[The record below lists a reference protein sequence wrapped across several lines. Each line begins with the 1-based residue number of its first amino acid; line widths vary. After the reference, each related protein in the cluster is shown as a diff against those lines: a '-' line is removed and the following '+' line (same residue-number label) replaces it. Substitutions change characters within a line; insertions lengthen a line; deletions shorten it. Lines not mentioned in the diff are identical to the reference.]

1 MSARFL
7 RFLSPAEQARAVADE
22 HYVALMG
29 DVLRITESRLSRRHI
44 DLDRKDVEAA
54 YNQAW
59 HGVCQRIARGEGVEN
74 LTGLLVDITYKRSLD
89 IYRQCHEAM
98 HTDDGLEGVD
108 GLESRA
114 TSGDLAEQADD
125 RGKLMGLFERLKG
138 RLNTNER
145 KAITLCILHGYSR
158 AEAAKVLGIPEPTFQ
173 RIIDAA
179 WKKVAS
185 VATGLDGR
193 GCGDDEWA
201 RALRSF
207 ALGLIDEDHRDY
219 HRISEHVQKCE
230 LPPLRTGPPR
240 PVGSDAT
247 PRLAVH
253 PVRAPS
259 PRARAH
265 GHQIDQTAT
274 RRRARRRRRWQS
286 RRVNSGWRG
295 GRRRDG
301 QGRRSRPRPGRRRR
315 LDQDRHQRPPH
326 HAPPL
331 RTAPAR
337 DPRHTAGGERA
348 RRRAERPQAGRSDQP
363 TAPPGARAHP
373 GSPNANLSAAGQA
386 CATTQIRSPA
396 VASAET
402 SHDRIARK
410 RTRILLRAKIAVTVR
425 KKSVVPKK

>member
-230 LPPLRTGPPR
+230 SCRRYVQGLRGLSAVMPPLGLRFIPFAHHHPGLVHTAIRSIRQLLGAGHDGAAGGRAGASTAGGVAAGVGTVKVAAVVLGLAVVGVSIKIATSGHHTTHHHYAQRPPATL
-240 PVGSDAT
+240 AT
-247 PRLAVH
+247 PPAVNALAAA
-253 PVRAPS
+253 RSAPKPAAAIN
-259 PRARAH
+259 PRRRPAH
-265 GHQIDQTAT
+265 GHTPVHQTPT
-274 RRRARRRRRWQS
+274 Y
-286 RRVNSGWRG
+286 
-295 GRRRDG
+295 
-301 QGRRSRPRPGRRRR
+301 
-315 LDQDRHQRPPH
+315 RPPARP
-326 HAPPL
+326 APP
-331 RTAPAR
+331 PK
-337 DPRHTAGGERA
+337 
-348 RRRAERPQAGRSDQP
+348 SV
-363 TAPPGARAHP
+363 APP
-373 GSPNANLSAAGQA
+373 SQA
-386 CATTQIRSPA
+386 PKPATT
-396 VASAET
+396 ASHE
-402 SHDRIARK
+402 SEREFSFEQK
-410 RTRILLRAKIAVTVR
+410 
-425 KKSVVPKK
+425 